1 MGDEITPTENA
12 PRKKL
17 SWLRWAGTLLAVGLL
32 VYLLATQGW
41 DEFLGA
47 LRHISW
53 GYFAGAL
60 GLLLL
65 SRLSVSGRWYAL
77 LRSAG
82 VPVTVRQAVRL
93 TFAGLFSSNFLPT
106 TVGGD
111 VVRLAGGLQLGW
123 DVGAST
129 ATLIMDRVVGSI
141 GMAFMLPIG
150 LPRFLNFVAANPAAL
165 APLSDGTSLAGAAVG
180 VKVKSLWQKLLAVA
194 RHLINTLLEW
204 LHHPLGLLHA
214 LAWTLMHQVF
224 LFLATALLLRGL
236 GEPVSFWLVGGVWC
250 LSYYVTLLPISI
262 NGLGVQ
268 EVSIAYLFSNL
279 AGVSIPAAGA
289 LALLMRL
296 LYLLASLPGVFFV
309 PGLLRNQR
317 KV

>member
-1 MGDEITPTENA
+1 MSESA
-12 PRKKL
+12 PAGRTSRKTSL
-17 SWLRWAGTLLAVGLL
+17 LRWAGTLLAVALL
-32 VYLLATQGW
+32 VYLLASQGW
-41 DEFLGA
+41 GEFWDA

-60 GLLLL
+60 VLLLL

-82 VPVTVRQAVRL
+82 VPVTLRQAVRL

-111 VVRLAGGLQLGW
+111 VVRLAGGVQLGW
-123 DVGAST
+123 DAGAAT
-129 ATLIMDRVVGSI
+129 ATLIMDRVIGSI
-141 GMAFMLPIG
+141 GMAVMLPIG
-150 LPRFLNFVAANPAAL
+150 LPRLWSFAAAHPSTL
-165 APLSDGTSLAGAAVG
+165 APISGGTSLAGAVLGVRLQAV
-180 VKVKSLWQKLLAVA
+180 WQKILGLVH
-194 RHLINTLLEW
+194 RLIQTLISW
-204 LHHPLGLLHA
+204 LRHPLGLLHA
-214 LAWTLMHQVF
+214 LAWTLLHQVF
-224 LFLATALLLRGL
+224 LFSATALLLRGL

-289 LALLMRL
+289 LALIMRL
-296 LYLLASLPGVFFV
+296 LYLLASLPGAFFV
-309 PGLLRNQR
+309 PALLRKQR
-317 KV
+317 QD